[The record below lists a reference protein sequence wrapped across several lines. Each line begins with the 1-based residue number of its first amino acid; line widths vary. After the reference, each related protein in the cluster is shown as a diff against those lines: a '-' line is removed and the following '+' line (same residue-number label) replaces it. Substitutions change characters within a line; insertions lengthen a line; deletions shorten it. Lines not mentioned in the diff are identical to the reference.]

1 MLLNERFSHMGRSAL
16 MSRDFVS
23 LWVGLGLSTICMA
36 FFAMDVAGD
45 LLFDNDFPG
54 GKLHLGLEIFV
65 VTISIAAFA
74 FHIHEI
80 SRFARKHQK
89 INNQVRIASGEFAG
103 VIEELFVTWQLS
115 PAERDVAMF
124 LVKGMSFGKIAE
136 ARNAKEGTVKA
147 QANAVYRKAS
157 VSGRHELVALFL
169 DELLEGIDIESIG
182 ADSILASKGK

>member
-1 MLLNERFSHMGRSAL
+1 MLLNEKLSHLGSGEL
-16 MSRDFVS
+16 MSRDFLA
-23 LWVGLGLSTICMA
+23 LWVGLGLSTICMV

-65 VTISIAAFA
+65 VTISIFAFA
-74 FHIHEI
+74 FHINEI
-80 SRFARKHQK
+80 SRLARKHQK

-124 LVKGMSFGKIAE
+124 LVKGLSFGEIAE

-147 QANAVYRKAS
+147 QANAIYRKAS

-169 DELLEGIDIESIG
+169 DELLQGIEPTG
-182 ADSILASKGK
+182 ADNEIRLKT